1 MKPDQPSTT
10 AENNAVLRAIESMRP
25 KHERMFSD
33 PLAVFFLPDRLAEAA
48 SSASFCRHLLARWE
62 RAAPGACGAVL
73 VRTRFIDDCLA
84 EEIGRGLRQ
93 LVVLGA
99 GYDTRALR
107 FPQLKEAVAVF
118 ELDHP
123 ETQRVKMEK
132 IRRHMGSLPAHVTF
146 TPINFEKESIA
157 QKLLACPYDPREK
170 TLFIWE
176 GVSYY
181 LPAEAVDRTL
191 SFIGACS
198 GEQSSVVFD
207 YFPPSVADGTCRLA
221 EAAGLRKGLKQ
232 FGEEILF
239 GIRPDLMAR
248 FLENR
253 GFTCVKN
260 EAARDY
266 GRAVISAGRRK
277 LPVSEIF
284 FFAHGAVKPAC
295 SST

>member
-1 MKPDQPSTT
+1 M
-10 AENNAVLRAIESMRP
+10 
-25 KHERMFSD
+25 
-33 PLAVFFLPDRLAEAA
+33 
-48 SSASFCRHLLARWE
+48 
-62 RAAPGACGAVL
+62 L

-84 EEIGRGLRQ
+84 EELGRGLRQ

-107 FPQLKEAVAVF
+107 FSQLKETVAVF

-132 IRRHMGSLPAHVTF
+132 IRRHMGSLPAHVNF

-157 QKLLACPYDPREK
+157 EKLLACPYDPSAK

-198 GEQSSVVFD
+198 GEQSSIVFD
-207 YFPPSVADGTCRLA
+207 YFPPSVAEGTCRLA
-221 EAAGLRKGLKQ
+221 EAAGLRKGLKH

-239 GIRPDLMAR
+239 GIRPDGMVR

-260 EAARDY
+260 EAASDY
-266 GRAVISAGRRK
+266 GRAVISAGRGT
-277 LPVSEIF
+277 LPVSGIF
-284 FFAHGAVKPAC
+284 FFAHGTVRPAC
-295 SST
+295 STT